1 MDTTTQFL
9 RTFYS
14 QKFASFEEF
23 QSKLKDFERLT
34 GSVYIIKSSKKLP
47 ETTADRDRLVYSS
60 LQYVCYHFGV
70 YQNALHTHRNNR
82 TLRNNCASRLSLAAM
97 NGKLWIT
104 RYHMV
109 HSHPPL
115 PESAKIDSRVRS
127 LQVQEPGKEDIVIS
141 EDVQVVLDDIV
152 DQLPAHST
160 SEESP
165 KSPSPNKS
173 PKSSD
178 PPKITHVERKA
189 AARDRL
195 AARTKKARGLKLA
208 PCLRR
213 LAELASSGSVKDFH
227 KHLGELEALVSIWRR
242 GGVSSLASESPEATV
257 SEVGGVSL
265 SSVSENS
272 PGEVSDPA
280 INTTALPNDSVVI
293 AKAVQQLLEKQKMLE
308 KSPVATPLRPRGRP
322 PKVTKISGPVLPL
335 TRTSIKILPSPSIP
349 EGVHPSQP
357 TRTAAAP
364 LAAVNMGSIPQI
376 VTSTP
381 CTLITQANG
390 SQVPVSNTTVPLLTD
405 SSTGQVQLVNGASL
419 IAQKAAEGPS
429 THNNQ
434 TIVGYVLQPIHS
446 VGAQGSFVSPT
457 ILPSNFIPIAPKG
470 PIPEVIQPFQPILP
484 PPPKSVRPSMPVCKP
499 KTLKPKTRQD
509 KSKSPLKDNQNVSD
523 HLAPSLQPFE
533 SNESPRP
540 WTSMIMEGDS
550 CPYFLYIEDAN
561 FYYSAV
567 EDAWLPVD
575 QQTMAVES

>member
-1 MDTTTQFL
+1 
-9 RTFYS
+9 
-14 QKFASFEEF
+14 
-23 QSKLKDFERLT
+23 
-34 GSVYIIKSSKKLP
+34 
-47 ETTADRDRLVYSS
+47 
-60 LQYVCYHFGV
+60 
-70 YQNALHTHRNNR
+70 
-82 TLRNNCASRLSLAAM
+82 
-97 NGKLWIT
+97 
-104 RYHMV
+104 MV

-141 EDVQVVLDDIV
+141 EDIQVVLDDIV
-152 DQLPAHST
+152 DQLPVHNS

-165 KSPSPNKS
+165 KSSSPDKS
-173 PKSSD
+173 PKSPE
-178 PPKITHVERKA
+178 PPKVTHVERKA

-257 SEVGGVSL
+257 SEVGVSL

-272 PGEVSDPA
+272 TGEVSG
-280 INTTALPNDSVVI
+280 TASNPTPSPNESLVI

-308 KSPVATPLRPRGRP
+308 KSPVTTPLRPRGRP
-322 PKVTKISGPVLPL
+322 AKVTKISGPGLPL
-335 TRTSIKILPSPSIP
+335 NQTSVTILPSPLTPGSVLP
-349 EGVHPSQP
+349 GQP
-357 TRTAAAP
+357 TRTSATAAP

-376 VTSTP
+376 TTSTA
-381 CTLITQANG
+381 CALITQSNG
-390 SQVPVSNTTVPLLTD
+390 TQVPVSSTTVPLLSD
-405 SSTGQVQLVNGASL
+405 SSAGQVQLVNGSSL
-419 IAQKAAEGPS
+419 VAHKAAEGPS
-429 THNNQ
+429 TQGNQ

-457 ILPSNFIPIAPKG
+457 VLPSNFIPIAPKG
-470 PIPEVIQPFQPILP
+470 PIPEAIQPFQPILP
-484 PPPKSVRPSMPVCKP
+484 PPPKSVRPPMPVCKP
-499 KTLKPKTRQD
+499 KPLKPKPKQD

-523 HLAPSLQPFE
+523 PLTPSLQPFE

-575 QQTMAVES
+575 QQTAAVES

>member
-60 LQYVCYHFGV
+60 LQY
-70 YQNALHTHRNNR
+70 
-82 TLRNNCASRLSLAAM
+82 
-97 NGKLWIT
+97 
-104 RYHMV
+104 
-109 HSHPPL
+109 
-115 PESAKIDSRVRS
+115 SAKIDSRVRS

-141 EDVQVVLDDIV
+141 EDIQVVLDDIV
-152 DQLPAHST
+152 DQLPAHNT

-165 KSPSPNKS
+165 KSSSPNKS
-173 PKSSD
+173 PKSSE
-178 PPKITHVERKA
+178 PPRTTHVERKA

-242 GGVSSLASESPEATV
+242 GGVSSLASESPEAAV

-265 SSVSENS
+265 SSISDNS
-272 PGEVSDPA
+272 TGEVSGPA
-280 INTTALPNDSVVI
+280 
-293 AKAVQQLLEKQKMLE
+293 K
-308 KSPVATPLRPRGRP
+308 
-322 PKVTKISGPVLPL
+322 
-335 TRTSIKILPSPSIP
+335 
-349 EGVHPSQP
+349 
-357 TRTAAAP
+357 
-364 LAAVNMGSIPQI
+364 
-376 VTSTP
+376 
-381 CTLITQANG
+381 
-390 SQVPVSNTTVPLLTD
+390 
-405 SSTGQVQLVNGASL
+405 
-419 IAQKAAEGPS
+419 GPS
-429 THNNQ
+429 TPGNQ

-457 ILPSNFIPIAPKG
+457 VLPSNFIPIAPKG
-470 PIPEVIQPFQPILP
+470 PVPEVIQPFQHILP
-484 PPPKSVRPSMPVCKP
+484 PQPKSVRPPMPVCKP
-499 KTLKPKTRQD
+499 KPLKPKIKQD

-523 HLAPSLQPFE
+523 PSAPYLQPFE

-575 QQTMAVES
+575 QQTAAVES